1 MCFHLPSLLER
12 RRCSVTGLV
21 ICVAL
26 ASGGCS
32 IKTLAVN
39 ALGDALAEGA
49 SVYASDEDPELV
61 REALPFNLK
70 TIETLLQS
78 SPQNRGLLLSACSTF
93 TTYAAGFIAADAEI
107 AEWRDFD
114 YAAADTL
121 KVRARKMYVRARN
134 YCLELVELEH
144 PGITDRLRQ
153 DPDLAV
159 EVFGV
164 EDVETLYWLG
174 GSWGLAIGIG
184 LDQPELSADIPAVR
198 ALMSRALTLDED
210 YDRGALHS
218 AFITLESVPEAL
230 GGSPVR
236 AREHF
241 DRAVELSGGLDAS
254 PYLSLATGVAVATQD
269 RAEFDSL
276 LRSALAIDPD
286 ADESIRLTNIVS
298 QRRAELLLEHID
310 DLFDPLQEE
319 QEEQEELE
327 EDTR

>member
-1 MCFHLPSLLER
+1 MIDLHVHPLRRFPRARRPSL
-12 RRCSVTGLV
+12 TALV
-21 ICVAL
+21 IGAVL
-26 ASGGCS
+26 ACGGCS
-32 IKTLAVN
+32 IRTLAVN

-78 SPQNRGLLLSACSTF
+78 SPQNRGLLLNACSTF
-93 TTYAAGFIAADAEI
+93 TSYAAGFIAADAEV

-114 YAAADTL
+114 YATADTL
-121 KVRARKMYVRARN
+121 KIRARKMYVRARN
-134 YCLELVELEH
+134 YCLQLVELDH
-144 PGITDRLRQ
+144 AGISDRLRR

-159 EVFGV
+159 EVFDI
-164 EDVETLYWLG
+164 EDVETMYWLG
-174 GSWGLAIGIG
+174 ASWGLAIGIG

-198 ALMSRALTLDED
+198 ALLNRALTLDED

-241 DRAVELSGGLDAS
+241 ERAVELSGGLDAS
-254 PYLSLATGVAVATQD
+254 PYVSLASGVAVATQD
-269 RAEFDSL
+269 RAEFESL
-276 LRSALAIDPD
+276 LESALAIDSD
-286 ADESIRLTNIVS
+286 ADESIRLANLVA
-298 QRRAELLLEHID
+298 QRRAELFLDHID
-310 DLFDPLQEE
+310 EMFDPVEEE
-319 QEEQEELE
+319 QEEV
-327 EDTR
+327 RP

>member
-1 MCFHLPSLLER
+1 MCFHWPSLLER
-12 RRCSVTGLV
+12 RRSSVTGLV
-21 ICVAL
+21 IYVAL

-32 IKTLAVN
+32 IRTLAVN

-78 SPQNRGLLLSACSTF
+78 SPQNPGLLLSACSTF
-93 TTYAAGFIAADAEI
+93 TTYAAGFIAADAEV

-114 YAAADTL
+114 YAAAETL
-121 KVRARKMYVRARN
+121 NVRARKMYVRARN
-134 YCLELVELEH
+134 YCLELVELDH

-198 ALMSRALTLDED
+198 ALMNRALTLDED
-210 YDRGALHS
+210 YGGGALHS

-254 PYLSLATGVAVATQD
+254 PYLSLASGVAVATQN

-310 DLFDPLQEE
+310 ELFDPLQEE
-319 QEEQEELE
+319 QEEQEE
-327 EDTR
+327 DTR

>member
-1 MCFHLPSLLER
+1 MIEIHVPPHRSSPRERRPSL
-12 RRCSVTGLV
+12 TALV
-21 ICVAL
+21 IGAVL

-78 SPQNRGLLLSACSTF
+78 SPQNRGLLLNACSTF
-93 TTYAAGFIAADAEI
+93 TSYAAGFIAADAEV

-121 KVRARKMYVRARN
+121 KIRARKMYVRARN
-134 YCLELVELEH
+134 YCLELDH
-144 PGITDRLRQ
+144 AGISDRLRQ
-153 DPDLAV
+153 DPDPAV
-159 EVFGV
+159 VVFDV

-174 GSWGLAIGIG
+174 ASWGLAIGIG

-198 ALMSRALTLDED
+198 ALMNRALTLDED

-241 DRAVELSGGLDAS
+241 HRAVELSGGLDAS
-254 PYLSLATGVAVATQD
+254 PYVSLASGVAVATQN
-269 RAEFDSL
+269 RAEFASL
-276 LRSALAIDPD
+276 LESALAIDSD
-286 ADESIRLTNIVS
+286 ADESIRLANIVA
-298 QRRAELLLEHID
+298 QRRAELLLDHID
-310 DLFDPLQEE
+310 ELFDPVEEE
-319 QEEQEELE
+319 QEEV
-327 EDTR
+327 RP